1 MRERLSVT
9 VPEELVKRAREM
21 AKKEDRTL
29 SAMIAVLLRDALN
42 RKENIK

>member
-9 VPEELVKRAREM
+9 VPEDLIKKAKDM

-29 SAMIAVLLRDALN
+29 SAMIAVLLRDAIT
-42 RKENIK
+42 RKEKAA

>member
-9 VPEELVKRAREM
+9 VPEDLIKRAKEL

-29 SAMIAVLLRDALN
+29 SAMVSVLLREALT
-42 RKENIK
+42 RKEKAA

>member
-9 VPEELVKRAREM
+9 VPEDLIAKAREM

-29 SAMIAVLLRDALN
+29 SAMIAVLLRDAIL
-42 RKENIK
+42 RKEKAA

>member
-9 VPEELVKRAREM
+9 VPEELIKKAKDM

-29 SAMIAVLLRDALN
+29 SAMIAVLLREAIA
-42 RKENIK
+42 RKEKAA

>member
-9 VPEELVKRAREM
+9 VPEELIARAREM

-29 SAMIAVLLRDALN
+29 SAMISTLLRDAIN
-42 RKENIK
+42 RKEKAA